1 MKKLI
6 SRISAILAAAVMT
19 VSAAETVVSA
29 KTDTK
34 KYTGWV
40 SGGIGWQYMSDNSPY
55 KEKSYKID
63 GVRYNFSYNGYCI
76 GKYTGQRTENG
87 VQRRYSNGLPYTGWT
102 KSKDGSRKY
111 CLDGYAVT
119 GDFQIGD
126 KVYSFG
132 EDGVYMGKSDSPVL
146 TASCESRVSSDTE
159 KLYVTAAAHD
169 KNGRDYAVG
178 EPEKMERWENGKWVS
193 CIGKGIEYAVDG
205 IGYVLS
211 GIEGQCEPNDVKTT
225 FYPQTYTGGNM
236 PAGYYRIAL
245 MGGEFGNYPETKRE
259 IYAVFEAVP
268 PVELKTSEEVYL
280 SDGYNDTT
288 INIIA
293 EINSQKDILKT
304 ETAANG
310 VTLEIQKKTAAGWEV
325 CENHDCVVGYTD
337 KENELEIVSDFA
349 AEAGYYRAVVTV
361 GGEKYTA
368 PFRVDTLTATPWLD
382 EYSLKSSCINVS
394 FTVCSKYDKPVK
406 ICKDLH
412 NLYQKT
418 NGEWKH
424 ISGAQ
429 ICDIEPDSISYTT
442 LEPGE
447 KTALTFDLTSYYDAS
462 KLKAG
467 DYAVYIEGAGFAAFR
482 LTDKAQK
489 ASEFPFA
496 NLEDKDIKEVDLIY
510 YECGT
515 DEIAYKVS
523 FMGGE
528 DLIRSLNCLRQFK
541 FESVIENYSNNSE
554 GGGSFE
560 VVVRLKNGGKK
571 TLLFCEN
578 DAVIYNGGKV
588 YKCGKYA
595 YSALYDFLVEKSGMD
610 KDYYGY
616 RRT

>member
-1 MKKLI
+1 MKKLTSKLTAI
-6 SRISAILAAAVMT
+6 FAAAAITLSAAGISAY
-19 VSAAETVVSA
+19 A
-29 KTDTK
+29 KTEK
-34 KYTGWV
+34 EKYTGWV
-40 SGGIGWQYMSDNSPY
+40 SGEIDWQYMSNGSPY
-55 KEKSYKID
+55 ERKSREID
-63 GVRYNFSYNGYCI
+63 GVVYDFSYNGYCI

-87 VQRRYSNGLPYTGWT
+87 VKRRYSEGLPYTGWT

-111 CLDGYAVT
+111 YLDGYLVT
-119 GDFQIGD
+119 EDFQIGN

-132 EDGVYMGKSDSPVL
+132 EDGVYTGKSRSLTL
-146 TASCESRVSSDTE
+146 TASCESRVSSDAE
-159 KLYVTAAAHD
+159 KLYVTVAAHD

-193 CIGKGIEYAVDG
+193 CIGKDVEYAVDG

-211 GIEGQCEPNDVKTT
+211 GIEGQCEPNDAKTT

-245 MGGEFGNYPETKRE
+245 MGCEFGNYSETKRE

-280 SDGYNDTT
+280 SDGYHDTT

-293 EINSQKDILKT
+293 EINSKKDTLKT

-361 GGEKYTA
+361 GGEEYTA
-368 PFRVDTLTATPWLD
+368 AFRVDTLTAVPWLD
-382 EYSLKSSCINVS
+382 EYSLKNEHITVS
-394 FTVCSKYDKPVK
+394 FTVCSKYCKPVN
-406 ICKDLH
+406 IREDIIS
-412 NLYQKT
+412 LYKRE
-418 NGEWKH
+418 NGKWEH

-429 ICDIEPDSISYTT
+429 IVDIEPDSISYTT

-467 DYAVYIEGAGFAAFR
+467 DYAVYIEGAGFAEFR
-482 LTDKAQK
+482 LTDKAQRT
-489 ASEFPFA
+489 SEFPFA
-496 NLEDKDIKEVDLIY
+496 NLEYKDIKEVDLIY

-515 DEIAYKVS
+515 DETYKVS
-523 FMGGE
+523 FIGGE
-528 DLIRSLNCLRQFK
+528 DLVRSLNCLRQLK

-560 VVVRLKNGGKK
+560 VVVRLKSGGKK
-571 TLLFCEN
+571 TLLFCES
-578 DAVIYNGGKV
+578 DAVIYNGVKV